1 MTTIKAQLKNDNGDI
16 IIPAIAS
23 IQTNEIE
30 DEAVTNSKIDFSTFI
45 KTGTATVN
53 YQQDN
58 SGGGF
63 VGVTFDTPFTNTP
76 IVFAQDVLST
86 GRVGSLTVSG
96 VTTSGFR
103 LLARNAGS
111 ASSGSLTVNWIAISL
126 NG

>member
-58 SGGGF
+58 SSGGF

-76 IVFAQDVLST
+76 IVFAQDALVN
-86 GRVGSLTVSG
+86 GRVGSLSVSG

-111 ASSGSLTVNWIAISL
+111 ASGGSLTVNWIAISL